1 METFKGNYSHVQ
13 LKEFKT
19 FGINKGSIYVSLK
32 PLIIKKSKWKEFEI
46 FKWRFNRHRES

>member
-19 FGINKGSIYVSLK
+19 FGINKGSIYISLK
-32 PLIIKKSKWKEFEI
+32 PLIIKQSKWKEFEI
-46 FKWRFNRHRES
+46 FKWRFKMYREL

>member
-46 FKWRFNRHRES
+46 FKWRFNRYRES